1 MLPVDR
7 EAAWAIGLRYDDQR
21 FSLVDRVSFAVM
33 ERLGLRRVAA
43 FDSDFAVY
51 RLGSRSADAFEI
63 VR

>member
-1 MLPVDR
+1 M
-7 EAAWAIGLRYDDQR
+7 GLRYDDQR